1 MIKECAFERC
11 VLYTNAHFIVLGH
24 MSSYA
29 VYAVLC
35 NSIRLSVMKSTS
47 YVLMLSL
54 LYLIVFAVNI
64 RNDKINEFAKN
75 PKLTGKRI

>member
-1 MIKECAFERC
+1 MMIKECAFESS

-24 MSSYA
+24 INSC
-29 VYAVLC
+29 AVLC

-64 RNDKINEFAKN
+64 RNDKINEFA
-75 PKLTGKRI
+75 